1 MMIVVK
7 LDSEGKRKLKQYSE
21 RSGKHLYKKTQVKFI
36 NRGTN

>member
-7 LDSEGKRKLKQYSE
+7 LDSDGKRKLKQYSE

>member
-7 LDSEGKRKLKQYSE
+7 LETDGKRKLKRYSE
-21 RSGKHLYKKTQVKFI
+21 RSGKQLYKKTQVKFI